1 MALWLVALIPIAVVL
16 VGMVGLRWSGARAG
30 TVSWVVALGLAV
42 VFFGAGPSLLA
53 NAQLKSI
60 LLSLYVL
67 YIIWMALLFYHVVN
81 EAGVIKTLAAK
92 LPGLTADKGLQV
104 LVLAWAFG
112 SFLQGV
118 SGFGVPTAVV
128 APLLVGVGL
137 GAEVAVVAAGLGHA
151 WAVTFG
157 SLASSF
163 LALMAA
169 TGRGGPELASE
180 SAIMLG
186 LACFA
191 CGVAVLWAVG
201 GARMAVGHWW
211 QVLVVGSVMSVTQY
225 AVAQLGVYTLAAAAA
240 GLAGLGATVLLARLR
255 RSTSD
260 PPETPP
266 PLSLGW
272 ALFPYIALIVIVGS
286 ANLVGPLSDFLDGVM
301 IRIRFPELTTA
312 LGYTT
317 PAETGRTISVFGH
330 AGALLLYTSLISY
343 AVFRARGNYSN
354 GAARRIVRSTVK
366 GSINSTIGI
375 LTMVAMAVTMEHA
388 GMTRAL
394 AEGLATAAGST
405 YPAIAAF
412 IGALGAFM
420 TGSNTN
426 SNVVFASL
434 QDQTAQLLGYA
445 PVVILAAQTTG
456 GAIGGAFAP
465 AKVILGCSTVG
476 LGGREGPVVKATLIY
491 GLVILIIV
499 GVMAFAWVG
508 VLS

>member
-1 MALWLVALIPIAVVL
+1 MFLWILALAPVAIVLI
-16 VGMVGLRWSGARAG
+16 GMVFLRWSGARAG
-30 TVSWVVALGLAV
+30 TMSWLVASGIAAF
-42 VFFGAGPSLLA
+42 FFGAGPDVLGF
-53 NAQLKSI
+53 AQLKSV

-81 EAGVIKTLAAK
+81 EAGVIKTFAAM
-92 LPGLTADKGLQV
+92 LPGLTGDRGLQV

-128 APLLVGVGL
+128 APLLVGLGI
-137 GAEVAVVAAGLGHA
+137 GAEMAVVAAGLGHA
-151 WAVTFG
+151 WAVTYG

-163 LALMAA
+163 LALIAA
-169 TGRGGPELASE
+169 TGHSGPELASE

-201 GARMAVGHWW
+201 GWRMAVGHWW
-211 QVLVVGSVMSVTQY
+211 ELLVVGGVMSGTQF
-225 AVAQLGVYTLAAAAA
+225 ALAWVGVYTLAAAAA
-240 GLAGLGATVLLARLR
+240 GLVGLGVTVLLARLR
-255 RSTSD
+255 QPDTALSERQ
-260 PPETPP
+260 TPL
-266 PLSLGW
+266 PLLW
-272 ALFPYIALIVIVGS
+272 ALFPYIALILIVGS
-286 ANLVGPLSDFLDGVM
+286 ANLIGPLGEFLDGVM
-301 IRIRFPELTTA
+301 IRIRFPELATA
-312 LGYTT
+312 LGHTT

-330 AGALLLYTSLISY
+330 AGALLLYTSLISF

-354 GAARRIVRSTVK
+354 GAARRIVRATLE

-388 GMTRAL
+388 GMTRTL
-394 AEGLATAAGST
+394 AEGLGAAAGMT
-405 YPAIAAF
+405 YPVTAPF

-426 SNVVFASL
+426 SNVVFAGL

-445 PVVILAAQTTG
+445 PAVILAAQTTG
-456 GAIGGAFAP
+456 GAVGGAFAP

-476 LGGREGPVVKATLIY
+476 LGGKEGPVVKATLMY
-491 GLVILIIV
+491 GLVILAVV
-499 GVMAFAWVG
+499 GVVTLVWVG
-508 VLS
+508 ALG